1 MTRESWGV
9 VAAVAV
15 AAVFLLS
22 GVAKLASTREWRA
35 QSAGLGV
42 PWPVARVVPYLEVA
56 LGALLLVQWQRHTV
70 AWCAVAVLGSFT
82 ALIGWQLA
90 HGRRPP
96 CACFGSW
103 SAKPIGPGH
112 VARNLVFIL
121 LAVAA
126 AVL

>member
-1 MTRESWGV
+1 
-9 VAAVAV
+9 
-15 AAVFLLS
+15 
-22 GVAKLASTREWRA
+22 
-35 QSAGLGV
+35 
-42 PWPVARVVPYLEVA
+42 VARVVPYLEVA

-82 ALIGWQLA
+82 ALIGWQLG
-90 HGRRPP
+90 HGRRPA